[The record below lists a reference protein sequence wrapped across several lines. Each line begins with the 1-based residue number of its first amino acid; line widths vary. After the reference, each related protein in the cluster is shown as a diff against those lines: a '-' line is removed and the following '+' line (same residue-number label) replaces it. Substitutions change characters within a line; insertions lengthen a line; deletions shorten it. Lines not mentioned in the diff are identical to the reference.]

1 MVYFVSPSSPTD
13 CVAFLCLHIYR
24 ILLPTYMKFR
34 LIFLLSLCGIAIG
47 LMRVFFLPARYEAL
61 VTLPIYFFWAWVLA
75 RALQKRYFLHGLL
88 TALLASGWS
97 YTIQLLLSPLLVR
110 YNTVDAAYYQRLL
123 ARHGGSV
130 QEVITAF
137 ALLGVLFSAP
147 VAGGLAHAVGRIVR
161 RLGGER

>member
-1 MVYFVSPSSPTD
+1 
-13 CVAFLCLHIYR
+13 
-24 ILLPTYMKFR
+24 
-34 LIFLLSLCGIAIG
+34 
-47 LMRVFFLPARYEAL
+47 MRVFFLPARYEAL
-61 VTLPIYFFWAWVLA
+61 VTLPIFFIWAWVLA
-75 RALQKRYFLHGLL
+75 RSLQKRYFLHGLL

-97 YTIQLLLSPLLVR
+97 YIIQLLLSPILMK
-110 YNTVDAAYYQRLL
+110 YNTTDAAQYQRLI

-137 ALLGVLFSAP
+137 AFIGVVFSAP

>member
-1 MVYFVSPSSPTD
+1 MSVKTR
-13 CVAFLCLHIYR
+13 L
-24 ILLPTYMKFR
+24 ILL
-34 LIFLLSLCGIAIG
+34 LALCGIAVG

-61 VTLPIYFFWAWVLA
+61 VTLPMFFLWAWVLA

-97 YTIQLLLSPLLVR
+97 YIIQLLFCPYLMK
-110 YNTVDAAYYQRLL
+110 YNATDAAQYQRLM

-137 ALLGVLFSAP
+137 ALLGVVFSAP